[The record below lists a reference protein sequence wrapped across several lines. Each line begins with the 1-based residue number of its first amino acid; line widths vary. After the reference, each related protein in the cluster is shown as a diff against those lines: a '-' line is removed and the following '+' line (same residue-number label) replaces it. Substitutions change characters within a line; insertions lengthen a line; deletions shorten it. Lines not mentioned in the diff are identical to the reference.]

1 MCTVV
6 SFRQYGSVGALNR
19 SFGNSWLYIG
29 RANPGAQLEASPL
42 ANPYRPRDFGGERG
56 TTLSHYRRW
65 LWQQIQAGNQEVLR
79 ALAAVNKET
88 VLVCYCAPGP
98 CHGDVVRV
106 AAAWLR
112 ERS

>member
-6 SFRQYGSVGALNR
+6 NFREYGSVAALDR
-19 SFGNSWLYIG
+19 AFGDRWLYIG
-29 RANPGAQLEASPL
+29 RANRSAQLSASPL
-42 ANPYRPRDFGGERG
+42 ANPYRPRDFGGKRG
-56 TTLSHYRRW
+56 ATLPHYRRW
-65 LWQQIQAGNQEVLR
+65 LWRQIQAGDCQVLQ
-79 ALAAVNKET
+79 ALAAVTEES

-98 CHGDVVRV
+98 CHCDVVRA

>member
-6 SFRQYGSVGALNR
+6 NFREYDSVAALDR
-19 SFGNSWLYIG
+19 AFGDRWLYIG
-29 RANPGAQLEASPL
+29 RANRAAQLPTSPL
-42 ANPYRPRDFGGERG
+42 ANPYRPRDFGGRRG
-56 TTLSHYRRW
+56 ATLPHYRRW
-65 LWQQIQAGNQEVLR
+65 LWRQMQAGNRAVLQ
-79 ALAAVNKET
+79 ALAAVTEES

-98 CHGDVVRV
+98 CHGDVVRA

>member
-1 MCTVV
+1 MCAVV
-6 SFRQYGSVGALNR
+6 NFRRYGSVAALDR
-19 SFGNSWLYIG
+19 AFGERWLYIG
-29 RANPGAQLEASPL
+29 RANRGAQLAASPL

-56 TTLSHYRRW
+56 ATLPHYRRW
-65 LWQQIQAGNQEVLR
+65 LWWQIKAGNQEVLQ
-79 ALAAVNKET
+79 ALGAVSEES

-98 CHGDVVRV
+98 CHGDVVRA

>member
-6 SFRQYGSVGALNR
+6 NFRRYGSVAALDR
-19 SFGNSWLYIG
+19 AFGDRWLYIG
-29 RANPGAQLEASPL
+29 RVNPAVQLAASPL
-42 ANPYRPRDFGGERG
+42 ANPFRPRDFGGKRG
-56 TTLSHYRRW
+56 ATLPHYRRW
-65 LWQQIQAGNQEVLR
+65 LWRQIQAGNQDVMQ
-79 ALAAVNKET
+79 ALAAVTEER

-98 CHGDVVRV
+98 CHGEVVKA